1 MRPTLAETEVA
12 EPQHCAGP
20 CSGAVFFLRMK
31 EGVHAMSKS
40 DETVVRPL
48 ARSVAR
54 ELTAQE
60 IENVAG
66 GKFPIHTHAT
76 GPNGDDPGDPGDP
89 AI

>member
-1 MRPTLAETEVA
+1 
-12 EPQHCAGP
+12 
-20 CSGAVFFLRMK
+20 
-31 EGVHAMSKS
+31 MSKS

-60 IENVAG
+60 IETVAG
-66 GKFPIHTHAT
+66 GKLVPIHTHAT
-76 GPNGDDPGDPGDP
+76 GPRGDDPGDPGDP